1 MMMKRTL
8 TGVLAALLAALCL
21 LSVQV
26 LAAEPEALSGEL
38 VLESR
43 SEPVPLPEEEEA
55 NDALFS
61 EYVLRQFYGPESG
74 VSPLSAQD
82 PARDRL
88 GERERMVYDLLRP
101 KLIAVAENGGNTR
114 FSFSLEDL
122 GMKPSWTREEL
133 AALDLPTSGGDQEI
147 NYAIQALLRS
157 DAYRVDG
164 QAVRSALLAD
174 LPYELYWFDKTVEAA
189 SGFQASVSWP
199 TVNGA
204 WTGSLDFSSSTV
216 AFDFPAA
223 QSYQDPSAG
232 EEAAL
237 YTVKS
242 DVAAVKEAAANARTI
257 VEKFR
262 KEDDYTKLLGY
273 RSEICD
279 LVDYNHDAA
288 AGGTAYGDPWQLVWV
303 FDGDDTTKV
312 VCEGYSKAFQY
323 LCDLTEFSGR
333 VDCYTVEGIMWGAT
347 GQGPHMW
354 NIVRINGRNYLA
366 DVTNSDAGSAGQD
379 GGLFLA
385 GARLDTA
392 TTPPSYTVTL
402 QNGGSI
408 MYSYETGENLWGNDV
423 LLTLEPEDYDPSAE
437 PPPATQSAVGGV
449 KVENGTLTLRAE
461 AAEKARLLAAA
472 YDRNRRFL
480 DTVLL
485 RSLEPGET
493 YEDTLDVPAEAV
505 YFQALLTGGE
515 NGSPLCPAQAAE

>member
-61 EYVLRQFYGPESG
+61 EYVLRRFYGQGAAPA
-74 VSPLSAQD
+74 SAGD

-88 GERERMVYDLLRP
+88 NPSERTLYDQLRP
-101 KLIAVAENGGNTR
+101 LLAHVAENGGSTR
-114 FSFSLEDL
+114 FSFTL
-122 GMKPSWTREEL
+122 EEL
-133 AALDLPTSGGDQEI
+133 GVASRWTEADLKRAGLSAPATGEELKAVVGQ
-147 NYAIQALLRS
+147 LLQKEFP
-157 DAYRVDG
+157 ADG
-164 QAVRSALLAD
+164 QAVRGALLAD
-174 LPYELYWFDKTVEAA
+174 LPYELYWFDKTCPADTGIGGSYGFSDGVLDL
-189 SGFQASVSWP
+189 SGLRFAC
-199 TVNGA
+199 
-204 WTGSLDFSSSTV
+204 
-216 AFDFPAA
+216 DFPAA
-223 QSYQDPSAG
+223 QGYQDPSAG
-232 EEAAL
+232 EAAL

-242 DVAAVKEAAANARTI
+242 DVAAVKEAAANARAI

-273 RSEICD
+273 KSEICD

-303 FDGDDTTKV
+303 FDGDETTKV

-385 GARLDTA
+385 GAQLDTA
-392 TTPPSYTVTL
+392 TTPPSYKVAL
-402 QNGGSI
+402 SGGASI
-408 MYSYETGENLWGNDV
+408 MYSYETGENLWGNDI

-449 KVENGTLTLRAE
+449 KVENGTLTFRAE

-493 YEDTLDVPAEAV
+493 YEDTLDVPPEAV

-515 NGSPLCPAQAAE
+515 SGSPLCPAQAAQAAE